1 MANVSKICTSFK
13 LELLCG
19 VHCLG
24 KPSGMTNVPAAATD
38 TINAALY
45 YPAANLDATT
55 TVYVSG
61 ANIELPTVSG
71 GYTVGGVAVTN
82 ANAPVV
88 MPVTTGTTA
97 TWQPSAAI
105 AWSSLSATAFDAVLL
120 YNVSKGNKAIA
131 VFNFGS
137 TTITASAFS
146 LTMPAVGATTS
157 LIQLG
162 P

>member
-19 VHCLG
+19 VHCIG

-61 ANIELPTVSG
+61 ANIELPTVGG
-71 GYTVGGVAVTN
+71 GYTVGGTAVTN

-88 MPVTTGTTA
+88 YGTTA

-105 AWSSLSATAFDAVLL
+105 AWGSLTATAFDAVLL
-120 YNVSKGNKAIA
+120 YNASKGNKAIA

-146 LTMPAVGATTS
+146 LTMPPVGATTS